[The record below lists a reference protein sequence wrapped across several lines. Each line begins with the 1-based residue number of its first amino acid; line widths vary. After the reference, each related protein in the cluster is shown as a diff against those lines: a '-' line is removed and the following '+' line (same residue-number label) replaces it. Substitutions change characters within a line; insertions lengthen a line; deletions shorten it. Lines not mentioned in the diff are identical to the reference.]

1 MFDPRALSDVIITWS
16 FNDSQIIPRYSYNYE
31 FFCPYPSR
39 LISNLIDRYID
50 RLPKERI
57 AQYLTKREITEDDLD
72 ESQEIEI
79 VVSSEAIIQSYL
91 RLIKESLECFMD
103 GMQIKTIAPIK
114 FVSKN
119 RLLVGLD
126 DASGEKLT
134 EFLNSESDNSNQVIT
149 EVGDYLDIWGSKLN
163 DTRYLIEILVHLGI
177 AELSGVNYYEADDHA
192 IQKIADINAYGDG
205 FGWIDKNLPKI
216 LDVRAVR
223 AIV

>member
-1 MFDPRALSDVIITWS
+1 M
-16 FNDSQIIPRYSYNYE
+16 
-31 FFCPYPSR
+31 
-39 LISNLIDRYID
+39 ISNLIDRYID

-57 AQYLTKREITEDDLD
+57 AQYLTKRGITEDDLD

-103 GMQIKTIAPIK
+103 GMNIKTIAPIR

-205 FGWIDKNLPKI
+205 FGWIDKNLPKV